1 VTENAGQLT
10 AEDLKTLACDA
21 LDDLKGKEI
30 VALDVRGLTSVTDW
44 MVFCTGTSNRHVKSL
59 ADNVEE
65 EAKKQGVRA
74 IGVEGKQMSDWV
86 LVDFGDVVVHV
97 MAPEARAF
105 YDLERLWTTPAAGA
119 APAGSKPVTRP
130 GNAV

>member
-1 VTENAGQLT
+1 MTENAGQLT
-10 AEDLKTLACDA
+10 AEDLKTLVCQA
-21 LDDLKGKEI
+21 LEDLKGKEI
-30 VALDVRGLTSVTDW
+30 VALDVRALTGVTDW
-44 MVFCTGTSNRHVKSL
+44 MVFCTGTSTRHVKSL

-105 YDLERLWTTPAAGA
+105 YDLERLWTTPATGS
-119 APAGSKPVTRP
+119 APAGSTPATRP